1 MAAPSAN
8 DAIRSCHLLTHARV
22 VVRMLLNRWAD
33 TEDDWWE
40 GTLNGKQGAFPSN
53 YVELL

>member
-1 MAAPSAN
+1 
-8 DAIRSCHLLTHARV
+8 
-22 VVRMLLNRWAD
+22 MLLRRYAD